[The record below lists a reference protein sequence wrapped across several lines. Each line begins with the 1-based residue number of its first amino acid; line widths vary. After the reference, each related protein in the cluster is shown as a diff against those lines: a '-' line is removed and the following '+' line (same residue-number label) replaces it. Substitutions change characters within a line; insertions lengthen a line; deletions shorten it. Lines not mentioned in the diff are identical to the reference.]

1 MALVTIVVRDVA
13 DRFHGFLA
21 SVMLEAAPNVFVS
34 PRMSAG
40 IRQRTWAVL
49 QEWYGAEPRGS
60 IVMVWRDLQATG
72 GIGLAHLGQ
81 PPREIVEVD
90 GMWITRRNRVVN
102 AR

>member
-13 DRFHGFLA
+13 ERFHGFLA

-49 QEWYGAEPRGS
+49 QGWHSEEPRGS
-60 IVMVWRDLQATG
+60 VVMIWRDLGATG
-72 GIGLAHLGQ
+72 GVGLAHLGQ
-81 PPREIVEVD
+81 PPREIIELD
-90 GMWITRRNRVVN
+90 GMWITRRRRAND
-102 AR
+102 AP